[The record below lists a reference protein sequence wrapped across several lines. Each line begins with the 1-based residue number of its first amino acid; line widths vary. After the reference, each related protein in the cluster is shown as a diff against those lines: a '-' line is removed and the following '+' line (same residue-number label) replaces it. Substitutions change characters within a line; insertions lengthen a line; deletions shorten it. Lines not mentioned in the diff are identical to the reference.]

1 MMKFTINAISVVIAM
16 SANIALASPWHMVE
30 KRSKQADEP
39 VRARAYNIFEVEP
52 DFLENLRLGQTV
64 ITLPLPDGKMV
75 QYELE
80 AYSVL
85 PPALAAKYPD
95 IMTYKGHE
103 VGTPSNTGRF
113 DISPRGFN
121 GMFMHAGEQIFVD
134 IQRNGTYA
142 VYYKKDAHS
151 MNGKNIKE
159 IIEKSELKKKLA
171 YKTEAARNEAGYAAS
186 MLKEY
191 RIAFSTTGEY
201 TEYFKGK
208 AQALASLTTLVNRL
222 NDVYERDLGAR
233 FVLADGSDTIIYTK
247 NDSPFYNGVNKKYV
261 AGVSPWYEEN
271 DSKKNGYVQGEKV
284 KNKELGYFDIGHV
297 LTTADKT
304 GAANSG
310 SLCAMVIQDATIPS
324 KPVISLRSM
333 GRTGNTI
340 PESDSFFI
348 DFVAHEIGHQFGA
361 NHTYN
366 AGVRQRVEDMAF
378 EPGSGSTIM
387 GYAGLIANQD
397 LQPNSEAYFHSK
409 SIEQMLAHIA
419 TREKEASD
427 AVEEIAN
434 NPSLAPYIAPYME
447 PRCGMPIPRENGD
460 NHAPEITDVPAGHVI
475 PKGVAF
481 SLSGKGNDIDGD
493 TLTYTWEQVD
503 LGDGTTS
510 GDQLSSGRLA
520 TGPLY
525 RYAAPTTS
533 PVRHF
538 PSLATQLKGEAE
550 KGDVWVNVPRT
561 LNFRLVARDGKG
573 GGAYGETSVE
583 VVDTGSQTFKI
594 LPAPDQRILVGNPT
608 TVNWQVAG
616 TDRHPVNCQRVDISY
631 SNDEGKSWQP
641 LVNGVSNNG
650 AHEVTIPANA
660 GSAVRL
666 KLACSD
672 NIFYAITPKLATK
685 SSNTPA
691 PQPESNGGGGG
702 GGSTG
707 LFALLGLGIAALL
720 RRRETMSY

>member
-171 YKTEAARNEAGYAAS
+171 YKTEAARNEAGYS
-186 MLKEY
+186 KPTLTKY
-191 RIAFSTTGEY
+191 SIAFSTTSSY
-201 TEYFKGK
+201 TRFFGGQ
-208 AQALASLTTLVNRL
+208 AQALASLTTLTNRL
-222 NDVYERDLGAR
+222 NEVYERDLGVR
-233 FVLADGSDTIIYTK
+233 FVLADGNDKIIFENPVDDPFVNGKYPKFKNISTINAVVQREK
-247 NDSPFYNGVNKKYV
+247 LNSND
-261 AGVSPWYEEN
+261 
-271 DSKKNGYVQGEKV
+271 
-284 KNKELGYFDIGHV
+284 LGYFDIGHV
-297 LTTADKT
+297 VTQADKDE
-304 GAANSG
+304 GDAQLG
-310 SLCAMVIQDATIPS
+310 SLCDEIDLYAS
-324 KPVISLRSM
+324 YRSNAA
-333 GRTGNTI
+333 TGNKN
-340 PESDSFFI
+340 PVGDAFFI

-361 NHTYN
+361 DHTYN
-366 AGVRQRVEDMAF
+366 ANKGQRAPLMAW
-378 EPGSGSTIM
+378 EPGSGSSIM
-387 GYAGLIANQD
+387 AYAGLMGDQNVQ
-397 LQPNSEAYFHSK
+397 LNSEAYFHSK
-409 SIEQMLAHIA
+409 SIEEMLKHIND
-419 TREKEASD
+419 REEQASNGSIKIEG
-427 AVEEIAN
+427 V
-434 NPSLAPYIAPYME
+434 PSVLAAFPSS
-447 PRCGMPIPRENGD
+447 RCGTAIPNQNGD
-460 NHAPEITDVPAGHVI
+460 NQAPEITDVPAEHVI

-481 SLSGKGNDIDGD
+481 SLSGKGNDVDGD

-503 LGDGTTS
+503 LGDATTS

-573 GGAYGETSVE
+573 GGAYGETSVD

-594 LPAPDQRILVGNPT
+594 LPAPEQRILVGSPT

-616 TDRHPVNCQRVDISY
+616 TDGGRINCQRVDISY
-631 SNDEGKSWQP
+631 SNDEGKSWQL

-660 GSAVRL
+660 GSTVRL

-685 SSNTPA
+685 SSDTPA

-720 RRRETMSY
+720 RRRETMSH

>member
-1 MMKFTINAISVVIAM
+1 M
-16 SANIALASPWHMVE
+16 
-30 KRSKQADEP
+30 
-39 VRARAYNIFEVEP
+39 
-52 DFLENLRLGQTV
+52 
-64 ITLPLPDGKMV
+64 
-75 QYELE
+75 
-80 AYSVL
+80 
-85 PPALAAKYPD
+85 
-95 IMTYKGHE
+95 
-103 VGTPSNTGRF
+103 
-113 DISPRGFN
+113 
-121 GMFMHAGEQIFVD
+121 
-134 IQRNGTYA
+134 
-142 VYYKKDAHS
+142 
-151 MNGKNIKE
+151 
-159 IIEKSELKKKLA
+159 
-171 YKTEAARNEAGYAAS
+171 
-186 MLKEY
+186 
-191 RIAFSTTGEY
+191 AFSTTGSY
-201 TEYFKGK
+201 TRFFGGQ
-208 AQALASLTTLVNRL
+208 AQALASLTTLTNRL
-222 NDVYERDLGAR
+222 NEVYERDLGVR
-233 FVLADGSDTIIYTK
+233 FVLADGNDKIIFENPVDDPFVNGKYPKFKNISTINAVVQREK
-247 NDSPFYNGVNKKYV
+247 LNSND
-261 AGVSPWYEEN
+261 
-271 DSKKNGYVQGEKV
+271 
-284 KNKELGYFDIGHV
+284 LGYFDIGHV
-297 LTTADKT
+297 VTQSEKDEGDAQL
-304 GAANSG
+304 G
-310 SLCAMVIQDATIPS
+310 SLCDKIDSYVS
-324 KPVISLRSM
+324 YRSNAA
-333 GRTGNTI
+333 TGNKN
-340 PESDSFFI
+340 PVGDAFFI

-361 NHTYN
+361 DHTYN
-366 AGVRQRVEDMAF
+366 ANKGQRESSMAW
-378 EPGSGSTIM
+378 EPGSGSSIM
-387 GYAGLIANQD
+387 AYAGLMGEQNVQ
-397 LQPNSEAYFHSK
+397 LNSEAYFHSK
-409 SIEQMLAHIA
+409 SIEEMLKHIND
-419 TREKEASD
+419 REEQASNGSIKIEG
-427 AVEEIAN
+427 V
-434 NPSLAPYIAPYME
+434 PSVLAAFPSS
-447 PRCGMPIPRENGD
+447 RCGTAIPNQNGD
-460 NHAPEITDVPAGHVI
+460 NQAPEITDVPAEHVI

-503 LGDGTTS
+503 LGDATTS

-583 VVDTGSQTFKI
+583 VVDTGAQTFKI
-594 LPAPDQRILVGNPT
+594 EPASDQRMLVGSPT

-641 LVNGVSNNG
+641 LVNGVNNNG

-685 SSNTPA
+685 SSDTPA

-720 RRRETMSY
+720 RRREIMSY

>member
-16 SANIALASPWHMVE
+16 SANIALASPWHMIE

-171 YKTEAARNEAGYAAS
+171 YKTEAARNEASYS
-186 MLKEY
+186 KPELTQY
-191 RIAFSTTGEY
+191 SIAFSTTGSY
-201 TEYFKGK
+201 TRFFGGQ
-208 AQALASLTTLVNRL
+208 AQALASLTTLTNRL
-222 NDVYERDLGAR
+222 NEVYERDLGVR
-233 FVLADGSDTIIYTK
+233 FVLADGNDNIIFENPVDDPFVNGKYPKFKNISTINAVVQREK
-247 NDSPFYNGVNKKYV
+247 LNSND
-261 AGVSPWYEEN
+261 
-271 DSKKNGYVQGEKV
+271 
-284 KNKELGYFDIGHV
+284 LGYFDIGHV
-297 LTTADKT
+297 VTQSEKDEGDAQL
-304 GAANSG
+304 G
-310 SLCAMVIQDATIPS
+310 SLCDKIDSYAS
-324 KPVISLRSM
+324 YRSNAA
-333 GRTGNTI
+333 TGNKN
-340 PESDSFFI
+340 PVGDAFFI

-361 NHTYN
+361 DHTYN
-366 AGVRQRVEDMAF
+366 ANKGQRESSMAW
-378 EPGSGSTIM
+378 EPGSGSSIM
-387 GYAGLIANQD
+387 AYAGLMGEQNVQ
-397 LQPNSEAYFHSK
+397 LNSDAYFHSK
-409 SIEQMLAHIA
+409 SIDMMRKHINN
-419 TREKEASD
+419 REAQAKKS
-427 AVEEIAN
+427 EILFVGA
-434 NPSLAPYIAPYME
+434 PLVLAPIFSS
-447 PRCGMPIPRENGD
+447 RCGTAIPNQNGD
-460 NHAPEITDVPAGHVI
+460 NQAPEITDVPAEHVI

-503 LGDGTTS
+503 LGDATTS

-594 LPAPDQRILVGNPT
+594 LPAPDQRILVGSPT

-685 SSNTPA
+685 SSDTLA

-720 RRRETMSY
+720 RRREIMSY

>member
-159 IIEKSELKKKLA
+159 NIEKSDLKKKLA
-171 YKTEAARNEAGYAAS
+171 HKTEAARNEAGYS
-186 MLKEY
+186 KPELTQFS
-191 RIAFSTTGEY
+191 IAFSTTGSY
-201 TEYFKGK
+201 TRFFGGQ
-208 AQALASLTTLVNRL
+208 AQALASLTTLTNRL
-222 NDVYERDLGAR
+222 NEVYERDLGVR
-233 FVLADGSDTIIYTK
+233 FVLADGNDKIIFENPVEDPFANGKYSKFKRISTINAVVQREK
-247 NDSPFYNGVNKKYV
+247 LNNND
-261 AGVSPWYEEN
+261 
-271 DSKKNGYVQGEKV
+271 
-284 KNKELGYFDIGHV
+284 LGYFDIGHV
-297 LTTADKT
+297 VTQAEENAGDAQL
-304 GAANSG
+304 G
-310 SLCAMVIQDATIPS
+310 SLCDKIDTYAS
-324 KPVISLRSM
+324 YRSNAA
-333 GRTGNTI
+333 TGNKN
-340 PESDSFFI
+340 PVGDAFFI

-366 AGVRQRVEDMAF
+366 AGIGQRAPSMAW
-378 EPGSGSTIM
+378 EPGSGSSIM
-387 GYAGLIANQD
+387 AYAGLMGEQNVQ
-397 LQPNSEAYFHSK
+397 LNSEAYFHSR
-409 SIEQMLAHIA
+409 SIEEMLNHIND
-419 TREKEASD
+419 REEQASNGSIKI
-427 AVEEIAN
+427 EGL
-434 NPSLAPYIAPYME
+434 PSVLAAFPSS
-447 PRCGMPIPRENGD
+447 RCGTAIPNPNGD
-460 NHAPEITDVPAGHVI
+460 NQAPEITDVPAEHVI

-481 SLSGKGNDIDGD
+481 SLSGKGNDVDGD

-503 LGDGTTS
+503 LGDATTS

-583 VVDTGSQTFKI
+583 VVDTGAQTFKI
-594 LPAPDQRILVGNPT
+594 EPASDQRMLVGSPT

-641 LVNGVSNNG
+641 LVNGVNNNG

-685 SSNTPA
+685 SSDTPA

-720 RRRETMSY
+720 RRREIMSY

>member
-1 MMKFTINAISVVIAM
+1 MMKFTINAISAVIAM

-134 IQRNGTYA
+134 IQRNGAYA

-151 MNGKNIKE
+151 INGKNIKE
-159 IIEKSELKKKLA
+159 SIEKPELKKKLA
-171 YKTEAARNEAGYAAS
+171 HKTEAARNEAGYS
-186 MLKEY
+186 KPELTQY
-191 RIAFSTTGEY
+191 SIAFSTTGSY
-201 TEYFKGK
+201 TRFFGGQ
-208 AQALASLTTLVNRL
+208 AQALASLITLTNRL
-222 NDVYERDLGAR
+222 NEVYERDLGVR
-233 FVLADGSDTIIYTK
+233 FVLAEGNDNIIFENPVDDPFVNGKYPKFKNISTINT
-247 NDSPFYNGVNKKYV
+247 
-261 AGVSPWYEEN
+261 A
-271 DSKKNGYVQGEKV
+271 VQREKLSS
-284 KNKELGYFDIGHV
+284 NELGYFDIGHV
-297 LTTADKT
+297 VTQVEKNEGDAHL
-304 GAANSG
+304 G
-310 SLCAMVIQDATIPS
+310 SLCDNIDLYYS
-324 KPVISLRSM
+324 YRSNAA
-333 GRTGNTI
+333 TGNKN
-340 PESDSFFI
+340 PVGDAFFI

-361 NHTYN
+361 DHTYN
-366 AGVRQRVEDMAF
+366 ADKGQRESSMAW
-378 EPGSGSTIM
+378 EPGSGSSIM
-387 GYAGLIANQD
+387 AYAGMMGEQNIQL
-397 LQPNSEAYFHSK
+397 NSDAYFHSK
-409 SIEQMLAHIA
+409 SIELMLEHINK
-419 TREKEASD
+419 REAKAKKS
-427 AVEEIAN
+427 EIRFFGA
-434 NPSLAPYIAPYME
+434 PSALAPLFSS
-447 PRCGMPIPRENGD
+447 RCGTAIPNQNGD
-460 NHAPEITDVPAGHVI
+460 NQAPEITDVPAEHVI

-594 LPAPDQRILVGNPT
+594 LPAPDQRILVGSPT

-616 TDRHPVNCQRVDISY
+616 TDGGRINCQRVDISY

-685 SSNTPA
+685 SSDTPA
-691 PQPESNGGGGG
+691 PQPESNGGGG

-720 RRRETMSY
+720 RRREIMSY

>member
-39 VRARAYNIFEVEP
+39 VRARAYNTFEVEP
-52 DFLENLRLGQTV
+52 DFLDNLRAGQSV

-85 PPALAAKYPD
+85 PPALAEKYPD
-95 IMTYKGHE
+95 IMSYKGHE
-103 VGTPSNTGRF
+103 VGTSSNTGRF
-113 DISPRGFN
+113 NISPRGFN
-121 GMFMHAGEQIFVD
+121 GMFMHAGEQVFVD

-151 MNGKNIKE
+151 MNDKNIKE
-159 IIEKSELKKKLA
+159 FIDKSGLKKKLA
-171 YKTEAARNEAGYAAS
+171 NNTESARNEASYSNAALTQYS
-186 MLKEY
+186 
-191 RIAFSTTGEY
+191 IAFSTTGEY
-201 TEYFKGK
+201 TRFFGGK
-208 AQALASLTTLVNRL
+208 AQALDSLAVLVNRL
-222 NDVYERDLGAR
+222 NEVYERDLGVS
-233 FVLADGSDTIIYTK
+233 FVLAEGNDTIIFE
-247 NDSPFYNGVNKKYV
+247 DPSLDPFSSSNNITNASLTIINSRTQWSKMNG
-261 AGVSPWYEEN
+261 G
-271 DSKKNGYVQGEKV
+271 
-284 KNKELGYFDIGHV
+284 ELGYFDLGHV
-297 LTTADKT
+297 LTKVEKDA
-304 GAANSG
+304 GSALPG
-310 SLCAMVIQDATIPS
+310 SLCDKIERLS
-324 KPVISLRSM
+324 SLRS
-333 GRTGNTI
+333 RAVTGNKN
-340 PESDSFFI
+340 PVGDAFFI
-348 DFVAHEIGHQFGA
+348 DFVAHEIGHQFDA
-361 NHTYN
+361 DHTYN
-366 AGVRQRVEDMAF
+366 ANGKQREPSMAW
-378 EPGSGSTIM
+378 EPGSGSSIM
-387 GYAGLIANQD
+387 GYAGLMGEQNVQ
-397 LQPNSEAYFHSK
+397 LNSEAYFHSK
-409 SIEQMLAHIA
+409 SIEQMLEHIHNS
-419 TREKEASD
+419 EAK
-427 AVEEIAN
+427 ARNGTIKVEGA
-434 NPSLAPYIAPYME
+434 PSALAPIFSS
-447 PRCGMPIPRENGD
+447 RCGTPLPRQNGD
-460 NHAPEITDVPAGHVI
+460 NQAPEITDVPAVHVI
-475 PKGVAF
+475 PTGVAF
-481 SLSGKGNDIDGD
+481 SLSGKGRDPDGD
-493 TLTYTWEQVD
+493 ALVYTWEQVD
-503 LGDGTTS
+503 LSDDATTS
-510 GDQLSSGRLA
+510 GHQLSSGFLA

-594 LPAPDQRILVGNPT
+594 LPAPDQRILVGSPT

-616 TDRHPVNCQRVDISY
+616 TDGGRINCQRVDISY

-660 GSAVRL
+660 GSTVRL

-685 SSNTPA
+685 SSDTPA
-691 PQPESNGGGGG
+691 SQPESNGGGGG

>member
-16 SANIALASPWHMVE
+16 SANIALASPWHMIE
-30 KRSKQADEP
+30 KRSKQSDDT

-103 VGTPSNTGRF
+103 VGIPSNTGRF

-121 GMFMHAGEQIFVD
+121 GMFMHAGEQVFVD
-134 IQRNGTYA
+134 IQRNGAYA

-151 MNGKNIKE
+151 MNGKNINE
-159 IIEKSELKKKLA
+159 IVERSRLGRKSENNV
-171 YKTEAARNEAGYAAS
+171 EAARNKAS
-186 MLKEY
+186 YSKPELIKFS
-191 RIAFSTTGEY
+191 IAFSTTGEY
-201 TEYFKGK
+201 TRFFGGK
-208 AQALASLTTLVNRL
+208 AQAFASLTTLINRL
-222 NDVYERDLGAR
+222 NEVYERDLGVRFALVDGNDEIIFESPKDDPFVNGKYPNEEFDSLINAR
-233 FVLADGSDTIIYTK
+233 
-247 NDSPFYNGVNKKYV
+247 
-261 AGVSPWYEEN
+261 
-271 DSKKNGYVQGEKV
+271 VQREKLISG
-284 KNKELGYFDIGHV
+284 KIGYFDLGHV
-297 LTTADKT
+297 LTVGKDAGSAGV
-304 GAANSG
+304 GA
-310 SLCAMVIQDATIPS
+310 LCGDIS
-324 KPVISLRSM
+324 KWYSNRSQ
-333 GRTGNTI
+333 GVTGNI
-340 PESDSFFI
+340 NPVGDAFFI

-366 AGVRQRVEDMAF
+366 ANWEERKPSMAW
-378 EPGSGSTIM
+378 EPGSGSSIM
-387 GYAGLIANQD
+387 GYAGLMGQHNVQ
-397 LQPNSEAYFHSK
+397 LNSEAYFHSK
-409 SIEQMLAHIA
+409 SIEQMQQHIIERQA
-419 TREKEASD
+419 KAQKKEIKIEGAPILEPTIAS
-427 AVEEIAN
+427 
-434 NPSLAPYIAPYME
+434 
-447 PRCGMPIPRENGD
+447 RCGTLIPRENGD
-460 NHAPEITDVPAGHVI
+460 NQAPEITDVPAEHVI

-481 SLSGKGNDIDGD
+481 SLSGKGSDPDGD
-493 TLTYTWEQVD
+493 ALVYTWEQVD
-503 LGDGTTS
+503 LSDDATTS
-510 GDQLSSGRLA
+510 GDQLSSGLLA

-583 VVDTGSQTFKI
+583 VVDTGAQTFKI
-594 LPAPDQRILVGNPT
+594 EPASDQRILVGSPT

-641 LVNGVSNNG
+641 LVNGVNNDG

-685 SSNTPA
+685 SSDTPA

>member
-1 MMKFTINAISVVIAM
+1 MKFTINAISVVIAM
-16 SANIALASPWHMVE
+16 STNIALASPWHMIE

-52 DFLENLRLGQTV
+52 GFLENLRLGQTV
-64 ITLPLPDGKMV
+64 IALPLPDGKMV

-103 VGTPSNTGRF
+103 VGTASNTGRF
-113 DISPRGFN
+113 NISPRGFN
-121 GMFMHAGEQIFVD
+121 GMFMHAGEQVFVD

-151 MNGKNIKE
+151 MSGKNINE
-159 IIEKSELKKKLA
+159 IIDKSELKKNLENN
-171 YKTEAARNEAGYAAS
+171 TEAARNEASYSKAALTQYS
-186 MLKEY
+186 
-191 RIAFSTTGEY
+191 IAFSTTGAY
-201 TEYFKGK
+201 TKFFGGK
-208 AQALASLTTLVNRL
+208 AQALDSLAVLVNRL
-222 NDVYERDLGAR
+222 NEVYERDLGVR
-233 FVLADGSDTIIYTK
+233 FVLAEGNHNIIFENLADDPFVNGRYPGETRDTLI
-247 NDSPFYNGVNKKYV
+247 N
-261 AGVSPWYEEN
+261 AR
-271 DSKKNGYVQGEKV
+271 VQREKLISR
-284 KNKELGYFDIGHV
+284 EIGYFDLGHV
-297 LTTADKT
+297 LTAGKDA
-304 GAANSG
+304 GSARVG
-310 SLCAMVIQDATIPS
+310 SLCDDIGYLYS
-324 KPVISLRSM
+324 SRSQAV
-333 GRTGNTI
+333 TGNI
-340 PESDSFFI
+340 NPVGDAFFI

-366 AGVRQRVEDMAF
+366 ANGTQREPSMAW
-378 EPGSGSTIM
+378 EPGSGSSIM
-387 GYAGLIANQD
+387 GYAGLMGEQNVH
-397 LQPNSEAYFHSK
+397 LNSEAYFHSK
-409 SIEQMLAHIA
+409 SIEQMLQHIIA
-419 TREKEASD
+419 REAKAQKGEIEIKD
-427 AVEEIAN
+427 AAI
-434 NPSLAPYIAPYME
+434 LAPTIAS
-447 PRCGMPIPRENGD
+447 RCGASIPRQNGD
-460 NHAPEITDVPAGHVI
+460 NLEPEITEVPPVHVI

-481 SLSGKGNDIDGD
+481 SLSGKGSDPDGD
-493 TLTYTWEQVD
+493 ALVYTWEQVD
-503 LGDGTTS
+503 LSDDATTS
-510 GDQLSSGRLA
+510 GHQLSSGFLA

-525 RYAAPTTS
+525 RYSAPTTS

-594 LPAPDQRILVGNPT
+594 LPAPDQRILVGSPT
-608 TVNWQVAG
+608 TVSWQVAG

-631 SNDEGKSWQP
+631 SNDEGKNWQT
-641 LVNGVSNNG
+641 LVDDNGVSNNG

-660 GSAVRL
+660 GSTVRL

-685 SSNTPA
+685 SSDTPA

-702 GGSTG
+702 GSTS

>member
-1 MMKFTINAISVVIAM
+1 MQSQLSSQCQPIS
-16 SANIALASPWHMVE
+16 
-30 KRSKQADEP
+30 SKQADEP

-103 VGTPSNTGRF
+103 VG
-113 DISPRGFN
+113 PRGFN
-121 GMFMHAGEQIFVD
+121 GMFIHAGEQIFVD

-151 MNGKNIKE
+151 INGKNIKE
-159 IIEKSELKKKLA
+159 TIEKSDLKKLA
-171 YKTEAARNEAGYAAS
+171 HKTEAARNEAGYS
-186 MLKEY
+186 KPELTQY
-191 RIAFSTTGEY
+191 SIAFSTTSSY
-201 TEYFKGK
+201 TRFFGGQ
-208 AQALASLTTLVNRL
+208 AQALASLTTLTNRL
-222 NDVYERDLGAR
+222 NEVYERDLGVR
-233 FVLADGSDTIIYTK
+233 FVLADGNDKIIFENPVDDPFVNGKYPQFKQISTINAVVQREKLNSSD
-247 NDSPFYNGVNKKYV
+247 
-261 AGVSPWYEEN
+261 
-271 DSKKNGYVQGEKV
+271 
-284 KNKELGYFDIGHV
+284 LGYFDIGHV
-297 LTTADKT
+297 VTQAEENAGDAQL
-304 GAANSG
+304 G
-310 SLCAMVIQDATIPS
+310 SLCDKIEKYAS
-324 KPVISLRSM
+324 YRSNAA
-333 GRTGNTI
+333 TGNKN
-340 PESDSFFI
+340 PVGDAFFI

-361 NHTYN
+361 DHTYN
-366 AGVRQRVEDMAF
+366 ANKGQRDSSMAW
-378 EPGSGSTIM
+378 EPGSGSSIM
-387 GYAGLIANQD
+387 AYAGLMGEQNVQ
-397 LQPNSEAYFHSK
+397 LNSEAYFHSK
-409 SIEQMLAHIA
+409 SIEQMLKHIND
-419 TREKEASD
+419 REEQASNGSIKIE
-427 AVEEIAN
+427 VV
-434 NPSLAPYIAPYME
+434 PSVLAAFPSS
-447 PRCGMPIPRENGD
+447 RCGTAIPNQNGD
-460 NHAPEITDVPAGHVI
+460 NQAPEITDVPAEHVI
-475 PKGVAF
+475 PTGVAF
-481 SLSGKGNDIDGD
+481 SLSGKGNDVDGD

-503 LGDGTTS
+503 LGDATTS

-594 LPAPDQRILVGNPT
+594 LPAPDQRILVGSPT

-616 TDRHPVNCQRVDISY
+616 TDGGRINCQRVDISY

-641 LVNGVSNNG
+641 LVNGVNNNG

-685 SSNTPA
+685 SSDTPA

>member
-1 MMKFTINAISVVIAM
+1 M

-171 YKTEAARNEAGYAAS
+171 YKTEAARNEAGYS
-186 MLKEY
+186 KPELTQY
-191 RIAFSTTGEY
+191 SIAFSTTGSY
-201 TEYFKGK
+201 TRFFGGQ
-208 AQALASLTTLVNRL
+208 AQALASLTTLTNRL
-222 NDVYERDLGAR
+222 NEVYERDLGVR
-233 FVLADGSDTIIYTK
+233 FVLADGNDKIIFENPVDDPFVNGKYPKFKNISTINAVVQREK
-247 NDSPFYNGVNKKYV
+247 LNSND
-261 AGVSPWYEEN
+261 
-271 DSKKNGYVQGEKV
+271 
-284 KNKELGYFDIGHV
+284 LGYFDIGHV
-297 LTTADKT
+297 VTQSEKDEGDAQL
-304 GAANSG
+304 G
-310 SLCAMVIQDATIPS
+310 SLCDKIGSYAS
-324 KPVISLRSM
+324 HRSNAA
-333 GRTGNTI
+333 TGNKN
-340 PESDSFFI
+340 PVGDAFFI

-361 NHTYN
+361 DHTYN
-366 AGVRQRVEDMAF
+366 ANKGQRESSMAW
-378 EPGSGSTIM
+378 EPGSGSSIM
-387 GYAGLIANQD
+387 AYAGLMGEQNVQ
-397 LQPNSEAYFHSK
+397 LNSEAYFHSK
-409 SIEQMLAHIA
+409 SIEEMLKHIND
-419 TREKEASD
+419 REEQASNGSIKIEG
-427 AVEEIAN
+427 V
-434 NPSLAPYIAPYME
+434 PSVLAAFPSS
-447 PRCGMPIPRENGD
+447 RCGTAIPNQNGD
-460 NHAPEITDVPAGHVI
+460 NQAPEITDVPAEHVI

-503 LGDGTTS
+503 LGDATTS

-583 VVDTGSQTFKI
+583 VVDTGAQTFKI
-594 LPAPDQRILVGNPT
+594 EPASDQRMLVGSPT

-641 LVNGVSNNG
+641 LVNGVNNNG

-685 SSNTPA
+685 SSDTPA

-720 RRRETMSY
+720 RRREIMSY

>member
-16 SANIALASPWHMVE
+16 SANIALASPWHMIE
-30 KRSKQADEP
+30 KRSKQSDDT

-103 VGTPSNTGRF
+103 VGIPSNTGRF

-121 GMFMHAGEQIFVD
+121 GMFMHAGEQVFVD
-134 IQRNGTYA
+134 IQRNGAYA

-151 MNGKNIKE
+151 MNGKNINE
-159 IIEKSELKKKLA
+159 IVERSRLGRKSENNV
-171 YKTEAARNEAGYAAS
+171 EAARNKAS
-186 MLKEY
+186 YSKPELIKFS
-191 RIAFSTTGEY
+191 IAFSTTGEY
-201 TEYFKGK
+201 TRFFGGK
-208 AQALASLTTLVNRL
+208 AQAFASLTTLINRL
-222 NDVYERDLGAR
+222 NEVYERDLGVRFALVDGNDEIIFESPKDDPFVNGKYPNEGFDSLINAR
-233 FVLADGSDTIIYTK
+233 
-247 NDSPFYNGVNKKYV
+247 
-261 AGVSPWYEEN
+261 
-271 DSKKNGYVQGEKV
+271 VQREKLISG
-284 KNKELGYFDIGHV
+284 KIGYFDLGHV
-297 LTTADKT
+297 LTVGKDAGSAGI
-304 GAANSG
+304 GA
-310 SLCAMVIQDATIPS
+310 LCGD
-324 KPVISLRSM
+324 ISEWYSNRSQ
-333 GRTGNTI
+333 GVTGNI
-340 PESDSFFI
+340 NPVGDAFFI

-361 NHTYN
+361 DHTYN
-366 AGVRQRVEDMAF
+366 ANKGERKPLMAW
-378 EPGSGSTIM
+378 EPGSGSSIM
-387 GYAGLIANQD
+387 AYAGMMGDQNVQLNG
-397 LQPNSEAYFHSK
+397 EAYFHSK
-409 SIEQMLAHIA
+409 SIEQMQQHIIERQA
-419 TREKEASD
+419 KAQKKEIKIEGAPILEPTIAS
-427 AVEEIAN
+427 
-434 NPSLAPYIAPYME
+434 
-447 PRCGMPIPRENGD
+447 RCGTLIPRENGD
-460 NHAPEITDVPAGHVI
+460 NQAPEITDVPAEHVI

-481 SLSGKGNDIDGD
+481 SLSGKGSDPDGD
-493 TLTYTWEQVD
+493 ALVYTWEQVD
-503 LGDGTTS
+503 LSDDATTS
-510 GDQLSSGRLA
+510 GDQLSSGLLA

-583 VVDTGSQTFKI
+583 VVDTGAQTFKI
-594 LPAPDQRILVGNPT
+594 EPASDQRILVGSPT

-641 LVNGVSNNG
+641 LVNGVNNDG

-685 SSNTPA
+685 SSDTPA

>member
-171 YKTEAARNEAGYAAS
+171 YKTEAARNEAGYSKAELTQYS
-186 MLKEY
+186 
-191 RIAFSTTGEY
+191 IAFSTTGSY
-201 TEYFKGK
+201 TRFFGGQ
-208 AQALASLTTLVNRL
+208 AQALASLTTLTNRL
-222 NDVYERDLGAR
+222 NEVYERDLGVR
-233 FVLADGSDTIIYTK
+233 FVLADGNDKIIFENPIDDPFVNGKYPKFKNISTINAVVQREK
-247 NDSPFYNGVNKKYV
+247 LNSND
-261 AGVSPWYEEN
+261 
-271 DSKKNGYVQGEKV
+271 
-284 KNKELGYFDIGHV
+284 LGYFDIGHV
-297 LTTADKT
+297 VTQSEKDEGDAHL
-304 GAANSG
+304 G
-310 SLCAMVIQDATIPS
+310 SLCDEIDSYAS
-324 KPVISLRSM
+324 YRSNAA
-333 GRTGNTI
+333 TGNKN
-340 PESDSFFI
+340 PVGDAFFI

-361 NHTYN
+361 DHTYN
-366 AGVRQRVEDMAF
+366 ANKGEREPLMAW
-378 EPGSGSTIM
+378 EPGSGSSIM
-387 GYAGLIANQD
+387 AYAGLMGDQNVQ
-397 LQPNSEAYFHSK
+397 LNGEAYFHSK
-409 SIEQMLAHIA
+409 SIEQMLKHIHDREAQALDGKIKVKGVPSALA
-419 TREKEASD
+419 T
-427 AVEEIAN
+427 IF
-434 NPSLAPYIAPYME
+434 PS
-447 PRCGMPIPRENGD
+447 RCGTPYRKQNED
-460 NHAPEITDVPAGHVI
+460 NHAPEITDVPAVHVI

-481 SLSGKGNDIDGD
+481 SLSGKGNDVDGD

-510 GDQLSSGRLA
+510 GDQLSSGRLT

-583 VVDTGSQTFKI
+583 VVDTGAQTFKI
-594 LPAPDQRILVGNPT
+594 VPASDQRILVGSPT

-685 SSNTPA
+685 SSDTPA
-691 PQPESNGGGGG
+691 PQPESNGGGG

>member
-16 SANIALASPWHMVE
+16 SANIALASPWHMIE
-30 KRSKQADEP
+30 KRSKQSDDT

-171 YKTEAARNEAGYAAS
+171 HKTEAARNEAGYS
-186 MLKEY
+186 KPTLTRY
-191 RIAFSTTGEY
+191 SIAFSTTGAY
-201 TEYFKGK
+201 TRFFGGQ
-208 AQALASLTTLVNRL
+208 AQALASLTTLANRL
-222 NDVYERDLGAR
+222 NEVYERDLGVS
-233 FVLADGSDTIIYTK
+233 FVLAEGNDKIIFENPVDDPFVNGKYPKFKNISTI
-247 NDSPFYNGVNKKYV
+247 NAV
-261 AGVSPWYEEN
+261 
-271 DSKKNGYVQGEKV
+271 VQREKLSS
-284 KNKELGYFDIGHV
+284 NELGYFDLGHV
-297 LTTADKT
+297 VTQTEKDEGDASL
-304 GAANSG
+304 G
-310 SLCAMVIQDATIPS
+310 SLCDEIDSYAS
-324 KPVISLRSM
+324 YRSNAA
-333 GRTGNTI
+333 TGNKN
-340 PESDSFFI
+340 PVGDAFFI

-366 AGVRQRVEDMAF
+366 ANKGQRAPLMAW
-378 EPGSGSTIM
+378 EPGSGSSIM
-387 GYAGLIANQD
+387 AYAGLMGEQNVQ
-397 LQPNSEAYFHSK
+397 LNSEAYFHSK
-409 SIEQMLAHIA
+409 SIEEMLKHIHDREAQALDGKIKVKDVPSALA
-419 TREKEASD
+419 T
-427 AVEEIAN
+427 IF
-434 NPSLAPYIAPYME
+434 PS
-447 PRCGMPIPRENGD
+447 RCGTPYRKQNED
-460 NHAPEITDVPAGHVI
+460 NQAPEITDVPAVHVI

-481 SLSGKGNDIDGD
+481 SLSGKGNDVDGD

-510 GDQLSSGRLA
+510 GDQLSSGRLT

-583 VVDTGSQTFKI
+583 VVDTGAQTFKI
-594 LPAPDQRILVGNPT
+594 EPASDQRMLVGSPT

-641 LVNGVSNNG
+641 LVNGVNNNG

-685 SSNTPA
+685 SSDAQA

>member
-171 YKTEAARNEAGYAAS
+171 YKTEAARNEAGYS
-186 MLKEY
+186 KPELTQY
-191 RIAFSTTGEY
+191 SIAFSTTGSY
-201 TEYFKGK
+201 TRFFGGQ
-208 AQALASLTTLVNRL
+208 AQALASLTTLTNRL
-222 NDVYERDLGAR
+222 NEVYERDLGVR
-233 FVLADGSDTIIYTK
+233 FVLADGNDKIIFENPVDDPFVNGKYPKFKNISTINAVVQREK
-247 NDSPFYNGVNKKYV
+247 LNSND
-261 AGVSPWYEEN
+261 
-271 DSKKNGYVQGEKV
+271 
-284 KNKELGYFDIGHV
+284 LGYFDIGHV
-297 LTTADKT
+297 VTQSEKDEGDAQL
-304 GAANSG
+304 G
-310 SLCAMVIQDATIPS
+310 SLCDKIDLYAS
-324 KPVISLRSM
+324 YRSNAA
-333 GRTGNTI
+333 TGNKN
-340 PESDSFFI
+340 PVGDAFFI

-361 NHTYN
+361 DHTYN
-366 AGVRQRVEDMAF
+366 ANKGQRESSMAW
-378 EPGSGSTIM
+378 EPGSGSSIM
-387 GYAGLIANQD
+387 AYAGLMGEQNVQ
-397 LQPNSEAYFHSK
+397 LNSEAYFHSK
-409 SIEQMLAHIA
+409 SIEEMLKHIND
-419 TREKEASD
+419 REEQASNGSIKIEG
-427 AVEEIAN
+427 V
-434 NPSLAPYIAPYME
+434 PSVLAAFPSS
-447 PRCGMPIPRENGD
+447 RCGTAIPNQNGD
-460 NHAPEITDVPAGHVI
+460 NQAPEITDVPAEHMI

-481 SLSGKGNDIDGD
+481 SLSGKGHDVDGD

-503 LGDGTTS
+503 LGDATTS

-594 LPAPDQRILVGNPT
+594 LPAPDQRILVGSPT

-650 AHEVTIPANA
+650 VHEVTIPANA

-685 SSNTPA
+685 SSDTPA

-720 RRRETMSY
+720 RRREIMSY

>member
-1 MMKFTINAISVVIAM
+1 MMKFTINVISVVIAM
-16 SANIALASPWHMVE
+16 SANIALASPWHMIE
-30 KRSKQADEP
+30 KRSKQSDDT

-103 VGTPSNTGRF
+103 VGTASNTGRF

-159 IIEKSELKKKLA
+159 IIEKSEQKKKLA
-171 YKTEAARNEAGYAAS
+171 YKTEAARNEAGYS
-186 MLKEY
+186 KPTLTKY
-191 RIAFSTTGEY
+191 SIAFSTTSSY
-201 TEYFKGK
+201 TRFFGGQV
-208 AQALASLTTLVNRL
+208 QALASLTTLTNRL
-222 NDVYERDLGAR
+222 NEVYERDLGVR
-233 FVLADGSDTIIYTK
+233 FVLADGNENIIFENPVDDPFVNGKYPEFKQISTINT
-247 NDSPFYNGVNKKYV
+247 V
-261 AGVSPWYEEN
+261 
-271 DSKKNGYVQGEKV
+271 VQREKL
-284 KNKELGYFDIGHV
+284 NSKELGYFDIGHV
-297 LTTADKT
+297 VTQTEQDEGDAYP
-304 GAANSG
+304 G
-310 SLCAMVIQDATIPS
+310 SLCDEIDLYAS
-324 KPVISLRSM
+324 YRSNAA
-333 GRTGNTI
+333 TGNKN
-340 PESDSFFI
+340 PVGDAFFI

-361 NHTYN
+361 DHTYN
-366 AGVRQRVEDMAF
+366 ANKGQRKPLMAW
-378 EPGSGSTIM
+378 EPGSGSSIM
-387 GYAGLIANQD
+387 AYAGLMGDQNVQ
-397 LQPNSEAYFHSK
+397 LNGEAYFHSK
-409 SIEQMLAHIA
+409 SIEQMLKHIHDREAQALDGKIKVKGVPSALA
-419 TREKEASD
+419 T
-427 AVEEIAN
+427 IF
-434 NPSLAPYIAPYME
+434 PS
-447 PRCGMPIPRENGD
+447 RCGTSYRKQNED
-460 NHAPEITDVPAGHVI
+460 NQAPEITDVPAVHVI

-481 SLSGKGNDIDGD
+481 SLSGKGNDVDGD
-493 TLTYTWEQVD
+493 TLTLTYTWEQVD

-583 VVDTGSQTFKI
+583 VVDTGAQTFKI
-594 LPAPDQRILVGNPT
+594 VPASDQRILVGSPT

-685 SSNTPA
+685 SSDTPAPQPESPA

>member
-52 DFLENLRLGQTV
+52 DFLDNLRLGQTV

-95 IMTYKGHE
+95 IMTYKGYE
-103 VGTPSNTGRF
+103 VGSPSNTGRF

-121 GMFMHAGEQIFVD
+121 GMFIHAGEQVFVD

-159 IIEKSELKKKLA
+159 IIDKSELKKKLA
-171 YKTEAARNEAGYAAS
+171 NKTEAARNEASYS
-186 MLKEY
+186 KPTLTQY
-191 RIAFSTTGEY
+191 SIAFSTTGAY
-201 TEYFKGK
+201 TRFFGGQV
-208 AQALASLTTLVNRL
+208 QALASLTTLANRL
-222 NDVYERDLGAR
+222 NEVYERDLGVSFLLAEGNDNIIFENPVDDP
-233 FVLADGSDTIIYTK
+233 FVNGKYPKFKYISTINT
-247 NDSPFYNGVNKKYV
+247 
-261 AGVSPWYEEN
+261 A
-271 DSKKNGYVQGEKV
+271 VQREKLSS
-284 KNKELGYFDIGHV
+284 NELGYFDIGHV
-297 LTTADKT
+297 VTQADKDE
-304 GAANSG
+304 GDAHLG
-310 SLCAMVIQDATIPS
+310 SLCDNIDLYYS
-324 KPVISLRSM
+324 DRSNAA
-333 GRTGNTI
+333 TGNKN
-340 PESDSFFI
+340 PVGDAFFI

-361 NHTYN
+361 DHTYN
-366 AGVRQRVEDMAF
+366 ANKGQREPLMAW
-378 EPGSGSTIM
+378 EPGSGSSIM
-387 GYAGLIANQD
+387 AYAGMMGEQNVQL
-397 LQPNSEAYFHSK
+397 NSEAYFHSK
-409 SIEQMLAHIA
+409 SIEQMFEHIHNREAQVRNGEIIIEGVPSALATIF
-419 TREKEASD
+419 S
-427 AVEEIAN
+427 
-434 NPSLAPYIAPYME
+434 S
-447 PRCGMPIPRENGD
+447 RCGTPYRKQNGD
-460 NHAPEITDVPAGHVI
+460 NQAPEITDVPAVHVI

-481 SLSGKGNDIDGD
+481 SLSGKGNDVDGD

-503 LGDGTTS
+503 LSDDATTS
-510 GDQLSSGRLA
+510 GHQLSSGLLA

-594 LPAPDQRILVGNPT
+594 LPAPDQRILVGSPT

-616 TDRHPVNCQRVDISY
+616 TDGGRINCQRVDISY
-631 SNDEGKSWQP
+631 SNDEGKSWQL

-660 GSAVRL
+660 GSTVRL

-685 SSNTPA
+685 SSDTPA

>member
-171 YKTEAARNEAGYAAS
+171 YKTEAARNEASYS
-186 MLKEY
+186 KPELTQY
-191 RIAFSTTGEY
+191 SIAFSTTGSY
-201 TEYFKGK
+201 TRFFGGQ
-208 AQALASLTTLVNRL
+208 AQALASLTTLTNRL
-222 NDVYERDLGAR
+222 NEVYERDLGVR
-233 FVLADGSDTIIYTK
+233 FVLADGNDKIIFENPVDDPFVNGKYPKFKNISTI
-247 NDSPFYNGVNKKYV
+247 NAV
-261 AGVSPWYEEN
+261 
-271 DSKKNGYVQGEKV
+271 VQREKL
-284 KNKELGYFDIGHV
+284 NSNELGYFDIGHV
-297 LTTADKT
+297 VTQSEKDEGDAYP
-304 GAANSG
+304 G
-310 SLCAMVIQDATIPS
+310 SLCDEIDLYAS
-324 KPVISLRSM
+324 YRSNAA
-333 GRTGNTI
+333 TGNKN
-340 PESDSFFI
+340 PVGDAFFI

-361 NHTYN
+361 DHTYN
-366 AGVRQRVEDMAF
+366 ANKGQRAPLMAW
-378 EPGSGSTIM
+378 EPGSGSSIM
-387 GYAGLIANQD
+387 AYAGLMGDQNVQ
-397 LQPNSEAYFHSK
+397 LNGEAYFHSK
-409 SIEQMLAHIA
+409 SIDQMLKHIHNREAQALDGKIKVKGVPSALA
-419 TREKEASD
+419 T
-427 AVEEIAN
+427 IF
-434 NPSLAPYIAPYME
+434 PS
-447 PRCGMPIPRENGD
+447 RCGTPYRKQNED
-460 NHAPEITDVPAGHVI
+460 NQAPEITDVPAVHVI

-481 SLSGKGNDIDGD
+481 SLSGKGNDVDGD

-510 GDQLSSGRLA
+510 GDQFSSGRLA

-594 LPAPDQRILVGNPT
+594 LPAPDQRILVGSPT

-616 TDRHPVNCQRVDISY
+616 TDGGRINCQRVDISY

-641 LVNGVSNNG
+641 LVNGVNNNG

-685 SSNTPA
+685 SSDTPA

-720 RRRETMSY
+720 RRREIMSY